1 MGLMFMALKKRK
13 GDNMRISKL
22 IVSFCL
28 FFAGVLSAG
37 DKEDIVNQIIAENNY
52 ANKNNRTMD
61 IYSKD
66 GALEFWSSGGL
77 LNEVGIEGR
86 INEFDSFNMNVKH
99 IEVII
104 LVPKKAAVAMYYSE
118 GSMTPEGANPV
129 GHYLTRVTQVFV
141 KENGE
146 WKVRASHWSPIA
158 GGVGTSQTDTN

>member
-1 MGLMFMALKKRK
+1 MGLMFMALKKIK

-66 GALEFWSSGGL
+66 GALEFW
-77 LNEVGIEGR
+77 
-86 INEFDSFNMNVKH
+86 
-99 IEVII
+99 
-104 LVPKKAAVAMYYSE
+104 
-118 GSMTPEGANPV
+118 
-129 GHYLTRVTQVFV
+129 
-141 KENGE
+141 
-146 WKVRASHWSPIA
+146 
-158 GGVGTSQTDTN
+158 

>member
-1 MGLMFMALKKRK
+1 
-13 GDNMRISKL
+13 MRISKL

-158 GGVGTSQTDTN
+158 GGAGTSQTATN

>member
-1 MGLMFMALKKRK
+1 MALKKRK

-104 LVPKKAAVAMYYSE
+104 LVP
-118 GSMTPEGANPV
+118 
-129 GHYLTRVTQVFV
+129 
-141 KENGE
+141 
-146 WKVRASHWSPIA
+146 
-158 GGVGTSQTDTN
+158 